1 MDYQEFLKAKQKMIV
16 DSGKEVDDTE
26 KELGIKVYFQR

>member
-16 DSGKEVDDTE
+16 DSGFESE
-26 KELGIKVYFQR
+26 KGKRTYNGY